1 MDNIAKSFDILT
13 TSLFYIII
21 LMVQQN
27 CFQIC
32 NLIKFLLDILVFFPD
47 RDTPLLL
54 IKFYFSLQR
63 SVLFKKY
70 DYDKKY
76 NIQM

>member
-13 TSLFYIII
+13 TSLSYIII

-32 NLIKFLLDILVFFPD
+32 NLTKFLLDILVFFPD

-63 SVLFKKY
+63 SVLFKNY